1 MQEIFLTAFVPAFV
15 TFFVVVDPVGI
26 APVFAALTEGSTA
39 AQRRFMALKGTL
51 IAALVLAFF
60 ALVGKPFLNAL
71 GITLDAL
78 RVAGGFMLFMIG
90 YEMVFEKRTKR
101 REESAEH
108 IQEEAVAHDEDDIS
122 VFPIAVPMLAG
133 PGAIAA
139 VMLQMSQN
147 ADSSVGQGMVA
158 LAMAVVLVLTFLIF
172 LAAARVTAFMGPT
185 FSQVFSRVLG
195 LVVASFAV
203 QYMLDGLYGTFFKG

>member
-1 MQEIFLTAFVPAFV
+1 MLEVFTPAFV
-15 TFFVVVDPVGI
+15 TFFVVVDPIGI
-26 APVFAALTEGSTA
+26 APVFAALTDDVSL
-39 AQRRFMALKGTL
+39 RRRRLMALKGTF

-60 ALVGKPFLNAL
+60 ALAGKPFLNAL

-78 RVAGGFMLFMIG
+78 RVAGGFMLFVIG

-108 IQEEAVAHDEDDIS
+108 IQGDYQPEDDIS

-139 VMLQMSQN
+139 VMLQMSHN
-147 ADSSVGQGMVA
+147 ADDPVAQLVVGGA
-158 LAMAVVLVLTFLIF
+158 LALVLILTLVIF
-172 LAAARVTAFMGPT
+172 LLAARVTRLMGPT

-195 LVVASFAV
+195 LVVASFAA
-203 QYMLDGLYGTFFKG
+203 QYMLDGLLGTFQG